1 MQVWKLA
8 NISQLCHGVED
19 VLYRSAMSLIID
31 SDGHDGIEN
40 GLFRSTMS
48 WNIATDSDE
57 NAGTGSGLSRISY
70 VIDYNC
76 KR

>member
-1 MQVWKLA
+1 
-8 NISQLCHGVED
+8 
-19 VLYRSAMSLIID
+19 MSLIID
-31 SDGHDGIEN
+31 NDGHDGIEN
-40 GLFRSTMS
+40 GLFKSTMS

-76 KR
+76 KQFI